1 MKPNRKAVALALKAY
16 VLLCLGLALVVVMA
30 KVL

>member
-1 MKPNRKAVALALKAY
+1 MKPNRKAVAWALKAY